1 MKILRIA
8 FLAFA
13 LTLPAGAP
21 ALAQTGHDLF
31 QQALVKEQAEGDL
44 RGAIDLYEQI
54 ARDFADD
61 AALAARALIQMGQ
74 CYERLGS
81 QEARNAY
88 RRVLERYP
96 NELEWVEQ
104 ARARLA
110 DLQRTAATG
119 PEAGPPLAIRVREVW
134 SGRYSQPVDFSGGP
148 TPDGRG
154 LVYVDWETGNLALR
168 DLGTGESRQLT
179 KGGYDPGYALWAEV
193 SPNGEEVAYTWVDS
207 AEMQLRVV
215 EMSGS
220 DPRVL
225 YTSGEVYPLSW
236 SRDGRSI
243 VTAVLPQDAI
253 ETRIVRI
260 RLEDGFSSTVELN
273 AYRNVPEASY
283 SPDDRFLAIEHP
295 VEEDSSRFDIELLS
309 MPDGERLPL
318 VRHPADDR
326 LVGWIPGTNVVLFT
340 SDRSGNRDLFGI
352 RVERDG
358 GSGDP
363 FPIRRGV
370 GESTPMGFTEDGSLF
385 YYNYTLHYSK
395 SVASFDEATGRID
408 VAGAKPLLG
417 AYDNCRAAWSPDGDR
432 LVLVTREDE
441 AGVTKGRGF
450 AFRLRNLTTGAERV
464 LTRDLNPATV
474 GGPQWVSD
482 GQSVLVVA
490 KEREED
496 NVQGWSEQPGL
507 YRIDV
512 RSGEFERLFDF
523 PMERPGEWYFGI
535 GFVPTPEGDGIY
547 YVHQGR
553 LVLHRFA
560 DSHEVEL
567 YRDPEL
573 APGIIDVSPDG
584 SELVFG
590 VNDSTH
596 SRDFT
601 DPRVHEG
608 GRLMI
613 MGTDGD
619 GVRALTRLR
628 DSSDIIGAF
637 FTSDAQHVLFLLGEE
652 AGPAVMRVNR
662 EGGEPERLFKADA
675 RVTVTPSPDRQLAI
689 LMAQANEAE
698 IWVMEN
704 LVEALKKTD
713 SSSHAPGGR

>member
-1 MKILRIA
+1 MKTRRIGLIAMAWMALFAAQALR
-8 FLAFA
+8 
-13 LTLPAGAP
+13 PAP

-31 QQALVKEQAEGDL
+31 QQALVKEQADGDL
-44 RGAIDLYEQI
+44 RGAIDLYERI

-96 NELEWVEQ
+96 NEVESVEQ

-110 DLQRTAATG
+110 DLQRMAAAK
-119 PEAGPPLAIRVREVW
+119 PKAGPPSAIRVREVW

-179 KGGYDPGYALWAEV
+179 EGGYDLGYALWAEV
-193 SPNGEEVAYTWVDS
+193 SPNGKKVAYTWVDS
-207 AEMQLRVV
+207 TEMQLRVI
-215 EMSGS
+215 EMRGS

-225 YTSGEVYPLSW
+225 YTSGEIYPLSW
-236 SRDGRSI
+236 SRDGRFI
-243 VTAVLPQDAI
+243 VAATLPQDTM

-260 RLEDGFSSTVELN
+260 RVEDGISSTVDVH

-283 SPDDRFLAIEHP
+283 SPDDRFLAFEHP
-295 VEEDSSRFDIELLS
+295 VEEDSARFDIELLS
-309 MPDGERLPL
+309 LSDGQSLPL

-326 LVGWIPGTNVVLFT
+326 LVGWVPGTNVVLFT

-352 RVERDG
+352 RVQRG
-358 GSGDP
+358 GASGDP

-370 GESTPMGFTEDGSLF
+370 GELSPMGFTEDGSLF
-385 YYNYTLHYSK
+385 YYNYTLHYANSI
-395 SVASFDEATGRID
+395 ASFDEATGRID
-408 VAGAKPLLG
+408 VAGAEPLLG
-417 AYDNCRAAWSPDGDR
+417 AYDNCRAAWSPAGDR

-441 AGVTKGRGF
+441 VGMPKGRGYT
-450 AFRLRNLTTGAERV
+450 FRLRNLATGAERV
-464 LTRDLNPATV
+464 LTRDLNPAAE
-474 GGPQWVSD
+474 GGPRWLSD
-482 GQSVLVVA
+482 GQSILVVA
-490 KEREED
+490 EEREEGG
-496 NVQGWSEQPGL
+496 VRSWSEEAGL

-523 PMERPGEWYFGI
+523 PMEDSNQWAFGI

-553 LVLHRFA
+553 LVLHRLA

-573 APGIIDVSPDG
+573 AAGILALSPDG

-590 VNDSTH
+590 VNDSIY
-596 SRDFT
+596 SRGFT
-601 DPRVHEG
+601 DPRLHEG

-619 GVRALTRLR
+619 GVRVLTRLQ
-628 DSSDIIGAF
+628 DSSGIIGAF

-652 AGPAVMRVNR
+652 TGPAVMRVHR

-689 LMAQANEAE
+689 LMAQTNEAE
-698 IWVMEN
+698 IWIMEN
-704 LVEALKKTD
+704 LVEALREAEG
-713 SSSHAPGGR
+713 H